1 MARYRKREYIVAN
14 QRIRFPEVRVLDDQG
29 KMIGVMS
36 SQEAM
41 DLARREDKDLV
52 LITKEA
58 KPPVTKIIELSKYKY
73 QQQQKKAKERKK
85 SRTQEIKEVR
95 FKMFMGEN
103 DIDVRKKRVA
113 EFLKDGNK
121 VRMTLEF
128 RGRQIT
134 KKDFAYELFAEV
146 INEAQEAELG
156 KIEIEPKINGRKL
169 IAQLTPA

>member
-1 MARYRKREYIVAN
+1 
-14 QRIRFPEVRVLDDQG
+14 
-29 KMIGVMS
+29 MS

-41 DLARREDKDLV
+41 DLARREGKDLV